1 MIAKISPAPL
11 CGEIIAP
18 PSKSFAHRLMIAA
31 SLSGGEKTVRS
42 VGESKDVLATAR
54 VLKSLGADC
63 GIINGVFVSRG
74 FGLNKNAVLDC
85 GESGSTLRFFIPIAA
100 ALGADATFTGTKKLL
115 SRPCLPLI
123 ECLERGGVREKNF
136 SFRGKLKGGR
146 LVADASVSSQYVTGL
161 LLASPLIE
169 EDCEIIVT
177 GREVSKPYIE
187 ITLSVL
193 KDSGITVE
201 KTENGFFI
209 KGGQK
214 YALYDNVRTEG
225 DWSGAAF
232 ALAAGAIGGSVT
244 VSGLNPKSLQGDA
257 AVAEILKRFGAE
269 VTFGTDS
276 VSAAKPRRGKLTA
289 QTIDCEN
296 VPDLAQIISVVAAF
310 AEGRTELRGIEN
322 LKYKESDRIAAIIN
336 TLTAAGIKSET
347 DGKSLFVY
355 GGSPKGFR
363 IDSGNDHRTAMSA
376 AVLACYAEGESAI
389 SAAEAVEKSY
399 PRFYEDVKK
408 LGGKVYVGF

>member
-42 VGESKDVLATAR
+42 VGESKDVFATAR

-63 GIINGVFVSRG
+63 GIINGDFVSRG
-74 FGLNKNAVLDC
+74 FSLNKNAVLDC

-100 ALGADATFTGTKKLL
+100 ALGADATFTGTEKLL

-136 SFRGKLKGGR
+136 SFCGKLKGGR
-146 LVADASVSSQYVTGL
+146 LIADASVSSQYVTGL
-161 LLASPLIE
+161 LLASPLIGN
-169 EDCEIIVT
+169 DCEIEIV
-177 GREVSKPYIE
+177 GREASKPYIE

-214 YALYDNVRTEG
+214 YALPDNARAEG

-244 VSGLNPKSLQGDA
+244 VSGLNPESLQGDA
-257 AVAEILKRFGAE
+257 AIADILKRFGAE
-269 VTFGTDS
+269 VTFGKDTA
-276 VSAAKPRRGKLTA
+276 SAAKPRRGKLKA
-289 QTIDCEN
+289 QTIDCKN

-310 AEGRTELRGIEN
+310 ADGRTELRGIEN
-322 LKYKESDRIAAIIN
+322 LKYKESDRIAAIIS
-336 TLTAAGIKSET
+336 TLSAAGIKAET

-355 GGSPKGFR
+355 GGNPKGFR

-376 AVLACYAEGESAI
+376 AVLACYAGGESTI

-408 LGGKVYVGF
+408 LGGKLNVGF